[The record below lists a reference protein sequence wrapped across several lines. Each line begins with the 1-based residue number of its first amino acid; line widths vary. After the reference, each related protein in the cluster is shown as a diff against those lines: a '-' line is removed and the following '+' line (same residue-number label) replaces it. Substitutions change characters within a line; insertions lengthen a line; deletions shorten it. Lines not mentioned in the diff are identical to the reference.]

1 MASDDRLLQRYESF
15 AEAGNFA
22 DRLGRGGMAN
32 RLSNRAED
40 ILGRLNQRGVDVSGV
55 DIEDYAGHVDP
66 TTASNPIS
74 RISGMAAQRAQAR
87 GGNFD
92 RARNRSRVGLY
103 NALDSANLET
113 QRQEGQERF
122 DTEFDPVLK
131 AAQERL
137 AGMANTSAISADQEA
152 AMRAQIAARFKTAA
166 AGNLS
171 RVGSALGLR
180 GMSDSPAAAA
190 LASSMAM
197 DYDTE
202 AIKTLRD
209 FGLQVAD
216 TNREQLRRDLAT
228 STGLANLRMAAE
240 KAYLA
245 DDRAA
250 VNQIGRETAALID
263 SLYARD
269 LQFDLMEKQ
278 YEEATD
284 ESLADRLG
292 AWTGIAN
299 SLIRPA
305 AAAAGGFKSGGGAPT
320 MPSEY
325 DASYG
330 TEANPDMGFDPSAFA
345 FG

>member
-1 MASDDRLLQRYESF
+1 MASDDRLLQRYESN
-15 AEAGNFA
+15 AEAANLA
-22 DRLGRGGMAN
+22 ERLGRTGLAN
-32 RLSNRAED
+32 RLGNREED
-40 ILGRLNQRGVDVSGV
+40 ILARLTDRGVDMSGV
-55 DIEDYAGHVDP
+55 DIEDFADRIDP
-66 TTASNPIS
+66 TTTNNAVS
-74 RISGMAAQRAQAR
+74 RISRMAARRSQNR

-92 RARNRSRVGLY
+92 RARNRSRVMLGNDIS
-103 NALDSANLET
+103 NANDAYTLAQGEEKFN
-113 QRQEGQERF
+113 
-122 DTEFDPVLK
+122 TEFEPVYQD
-131 AAQERL
+131 AQARL
-137 AGMANTSAISADQEA
+137 ADMANTSAISADKEA
-152 AMRAQIAARFKTAA
+152 ALRAQIAARFKTAA

-216 TNREQLRRDLAT
+216 TNRDQLRRDLAA
-228 STGLANLRMAAE
+228 STGLANLRMVAE
-240 KAYLA
+240 KAYLS

-269 LQFDLMEKQ
+269 LQWDMMEKQ
-278 YEEATD
+278 YEDATD
-284 ESLADRLG
+284 ESLSDRLG
-292 AWTGIAN
+292 SWISIAN
-299 SLIRPA
+299 SLIRPNSSP
-305 AAAAGGFKSGGGAPT
+305 GQSPSRSAPT

-330 TEANPDMGFDPSAFA
+330 TEASPDMGFDPSMLA

>member
-1 MASDDRLLQRYESF
+1 MANDDRLLQRYESF
-15 AEAGNFA
+15 AEAGNLA
-22 DRLGRGGMAN
+22 ERLGRGGMAN

-55 DIEDYAGHVDP
+55 DINDFSGRLESTD
-66 TTASNPIS
+66 TANPIS

-92 RARNRSRVGLY
+92 RARNRSRVGLG
-103 NALDSANLET
+103 NAVSSANEELT
-113 QRQEGQERF
+113 LREGEERF
-122 DTEFDPVLK
+122 KTEYDPVLK

-197 DYDTE
+197 DYDSE

-209 FGLQVAD
+209 FGLQVAE

-245 DDRAA
+245 DDRNA

>member
-1 MASDDRLLQRYESF
+1 MANDDRLLQRYESF
-15 AEAGNFA
+15 AEAGNLA
-22 DRLGRGGMAN
+22 DRLGRTGLSN

-40 ILGRLNQRGVDVSGV
+40 ILGRLTDRGVDTSGIDV
-55 DIEDYAGHVDP
+55 EDFAGHIDP
-66 TTASNPIS
+66 TTVTNPIS
-74 RISGMAAQRAQAR
+74 RISNMAARRSAAG

-92 RARNRSRVGLY
+92 RSRNRSRVRLY
-103 NALDSANLET
+103 NDLDSANLET
-113 QRQEGQERF
+113 QREEGQARF

-137 AGMANTSAISADQEA
+137 TGMMNTSAISADKEA

-216 TNREQLRRDLAT
+216 TNREHLRRDLAA
-228 STGLANLRMAAE
+228 STGLTNLRMAAE
-240 KAYLA
+240 KAYLS

-263 SLYARD
+263 SMYARD
-269 LQFDLMEKQ
+269 REWDLMEKQ
-278 YEEATD
+278 YEDATD
-284 ESLADRLG
+284 ESLADRIG
-292 AWTGIAN
+292 TWVNIAN
-299 SLIRPA
+299 SLIRPSA
-305 AAAAGGFKSGGGAPT
+305 KSGEASPGG
-320 MPSEY
+320 PSEY

-330 TEANPDMGFDPSAFA
+330 TEANPDMGFDPSMLA